1 MSTTRPPQTPADVVT
16 VTVTVNGVK
25 QQRTVEARTTL
36 ADLLRDE
43 LCLTGTK
50 LGCEHGVC
58 GACTVLLN
66 GVSARSCVTLA
77 AQADGGRVTTVEGLA
92 VGRELNDL
100 QRSFREHHGLQCGYC
115 TAGILVTATELLDSE
130 QAVTEELVREVL
142 SGNMC
147 RCTGYETIVDAV
159 MSVARARELGA

>member
-1 MSTTRPPQTPADVVT
+1 
-16 VTVTVNGVK
+16 
-25 QQRTVEARTTL
+25 
-36 ADLLRDE
+36 
-43 LCLTGTK
+43 
-50 LGCEHGVC
+50 
-58 GACTVLLN
+58 
-66 GVSARSCVTLA
+66 
-77 AQADGGRVTTVEGLA
+77 
-92 VGRELNDL
+92 
-100 QRSFREHHGLQCGYC
+100 HGLQCGYC

>member
-1 MSTTRPPQTPADVVT
+1 MSTIRPLQTPADVVT
-16 VTVTVNGVK
+16 VTVTVNGLT

-43 LCLTGTK
+43 LSLTGTK

-58 GACTVLLN
+58 GACTVLLD

-77 AQADGGRVTTVEGLA
+77 AQADGARVTTVEGLA
-92 VGRELNDL
+92 TGRELNDL

-115 TAGILVTATELLDSE
+115 TAGFLVTATELLDGE
-130 QAVTEELVREVL
+130 QAVTEELAREVL
-142 SGNMC
+142 SGNIC

-159 MSVARARELGA
+159 MSVARAREVRA